1 MSDPPPR
8 FRRYASEVRAA
19 MLVEAGLAVLAEGG
33 ITAFTVDNI
42 CRRAKTSRGL
52 IAHHFGGKE
61 GLLVAIYHAAYAPLL
76 ADLTAD
82 LSVDEVLDRLF
93 SPEHF
98 TRESLNIWLSLWG
111 EVAVNAGLQAE
122 HRANYATF
130 RTAVATAIRRDAK
143 TPVDAEALA
152 AALIALAD
160 GLWLELC
167 FAPDLMSADRAKRT
181 CRMLLT
187 PVLQGPDPKAGA
199 GTI

>member
-1 MSDPPPR
+1 M
-8 FRRYASEVRAA
+8 
-19 MLVEAGLAVLAEGG
+19 LAEGG

-61 GLLVAIYHAAYAPLL
+61 ALLVAVYHAAYAPLL
-76 ADLTAD
+76 ADLTPD
-82 LSVDEVLDRLF
+82 LSLDEVLNRLF
-93 SPEHF
+93 SPKHF

-111 EVAVNAGLQAE
+111 QVAVNANLQAA
-122 HRANYATF
+122 HRANYAAF
-130 RTAVATAIRRDAK
+130 RAAVAAVLGRDAK

-167 FAPDLMSADRAKRT
+167 FAPDLMSPARAKLT
-181 CRMLLT
+181 CRMLLDPLLT
-187 PVLQGPDPKAGA
+187 PE
-199 GTI
+199 T